1 MADTIKPTAKAAVT
15 RLRDLG
21 LHPVLLTGDN
31 ERAARAVADQ
41 VGIDDVI
48 AGVDPVGKLAA
59 IKRLQ
64 ASRRTVAMVGDG
76 VNDAAALAQADLGL
90 AMGTGTDAA
99 IEAADL
105 TLVGGDPRAVADA
118 ITLSRKTLATI
129 KGNLGWAFG
138 YNAAALPLAASG
150 LLNPVIAA
158 AAMAFSSVFVVTNS
172 LRLRRFN
179 QIRLIPNER
188 AESARAPPECRAPE
202 TVHNGDVSFPGKR
215 AIVED
220 ERRPE
225 GASMKTKAAVVYEP
239 GKPIE
244 IEELDLDGPRDGE
257 VLIRYTYAGLCHSDV
272 HVQHGDLE
280 ARLPMVLGH
289 EGAGIVEEVGP
300 GVTRV
305 APGDHVVCSFI
316 PNCGICRYCA
326 TGRQSICD
334 MGATILEGYLPG
346 ERFPISGPRGQYGAM
361 CMLGT
366 FSQYGVIH
374 QNSAVKVDDDLPLDK
389 AVLVGCG
396 VPTGFGSAVNTA
408 KVRAGDTVAV
418 YGVGGIGIN
427 AVQGA
432 RYAGAKYVVA
442 IDPLE
447 NKRAKA
453 LELGATHAFATAAE
467 AQDVITSLT
476 RGQGADSAIITVGLV
491 DADVVTAAFTAVGKG
506 GIVVIT
512 GLNKLFAPTIQL
524 PGTILTLFRKSVVG
538 SLFGDCN
545 PTTDIPRILG
555 LYQSGDIKLD
565 EIITRTY
572 TLDEVNEG
580 YDDLLNG
587 KNVRGIIVHE
597 H

>member
-1 MADTIKPTAKAAVT
+1 
-15 RLRDLG
+15 
-21 LHPVLLTGDN
+21 
-31 ERAARAVADQ
+31 
-41 VGIDDVI
+41 
-48 AGVDPVGKLAA
+48 
-59 IKRLQ
+59 
-64 ASRRTVAMVGDG
+64 
-76 VNDAAALAQADLGL
+76 
-90 AMGTGTDAA
+90 
-99 IEAADL
+99 
-105 TLVGGDPRAVADA
+105 
-118 ITLSRKTLATI
+118 
-129 KGNLGWAFG
+129 
-138 YNAAALPLAASG
+138 
-150 LLNPVIAA
+150 
-158 AAMAFSSVFVVTNS
+158 
-172 LRLRRFN
+172 
-179 QIRLIPNER
+179 
-188 AESARAPPECRAPE
+188 
-202 TVHNGDVSFPGKR
+202 
-215 AIVED
+215 
-220 ERRPE
+220 
-225 GASMKTKAAVVYEP
+225 MKTKAAVVYEP

-244 IEELDLDGPRDGE
+244 IEELDLDGPRAGE

-289 EGAGIVEEVGP
+289 EGAGIIEEVGP

-316 PNCGICRYCA
+316 PNCGTCRYCA

-346 ERFPISGPRGQYGAM
+346 ERFPFSGPRGQYGAM
-361 CMLGT
+361 CILGT

-408 KVRAGDTVAV
+408 NVRPGDTVAV

-491 DADVVTAAFTAVGKG
+491 DAEVVAAGFTAVGKG
-506 GIVVIT
+506 GIVVVT
-512 GLNKLFAPTIQL
+512 GLNKLMAPTIQL

-545 PTTDIPRILG
+545 PTTDIPKILG

-572 TLDEVNEG
+572 TLEEVNEG

-587 KNVRGIIVHE
+587 KNIRGIIVHE